1 MDAQNAKHR
10 YMGQENPDTEPS
22 SAIVDLFDLVIDLV
36 RAVNTL
42 QVEVR
47 EIQADNARYIRALE
61 MVFDELAAKS

>member
-42 QVEVR
+42 QAEVR
-47 EIQADNARYIRALE
+47 GLQADNARLARALDQ
-61 MVFDELAAKS
+61 VFEPAVKS

>member
-1 MDAQNAKHR
+1 MDAMNAKVR
-10 YMGQENPDTEPS
+10 YMTQDNPDTEPS
-22 SAIVDLFDLVIDLV
+22 NAIVDLFDLVIDLV